1 MDFDFTAG
9 RRDLRQGDVAA
20 VLRRCR
26 AVLFDLDG
34 TLVDSIST
42 IIACTR
48 AAFAGLNLPVP
59 SDRAIMRTIGRE
71 LSDGL
76 AALLPPGSGL
86 TGEGVAR
93 YYCEVYAS
101 KPEFQIKTL
110 FAGLKPLFAALL
122 ARGYLIGYA
131 SGRSVAGIRDTLDK
145 TFLGAYCDALCG
157 GDEVPSKPD
166 PAMLRCLCERLN
178 VSPEETLMVFAP
190 VTELLP
196 PPMSV
201 LLLKGCISSIFLLA
215 TEMASWS
222 SGCTQSSKACAISF
236 GTAYV
241 SLAPCRYTI
250 VLLETQDES
259 RSKAHPNVNS
269 RRK

>member
-1 MDFDFTAG
+1 MKRFWF
-9 RRDLRQGDVAA
+9 
-20 VLRRCR
+20 
-26 AVLFDLDG
+26 FDLDG

-178 VSPEETLMVFAP
+178 VSPGETLMVGDADLDVLMAQRAGAHVLAVQSGVWSGEALATLNP
-190 VTELLP
+190 ELLLP
-196 PPMSV
+196 RALD
-201 LLLKGCISSIFLLA
+201 LLG
-215 TEMASWS
+215 
-222 SGCTQSSKACAISF
+222 
-236 GTAYV
+236 V
-241 SLAPCRYTI
+241 
-250 VLLETQDES
+250 LETL
-259 RSKAHPNVNS
+259 
-269 RRK
+269 